1 MCGYILKHAGD
12 SKISS
17 NLLKIKQYGRLK
29 KVHVRVHI
37 SGMKMSFKN
46 ICNDFS

>member
-1 MCGYILKHAGD
+1 MCGYILKQAGD

-17 NLLKIKQYGRLK
+17 NLLKIKHYGRLK

-37 SGMKMSFKN
+37 PGMKMISKN
-46 ICNDFS
+46 ILQ